1 MFRRKRKRRRRPDSN
16 VILLLAVLLFVV
28 AAYKLPGFGV
38 FAGSLGLGG
47 AATIAW
53 VSASKNSLN
62 ASRWRAVG
70 SYFELSPEAFE
81 RHVSDTFRYL
91 GYSTQL
97 TPRVGDQGVDV
108 VATRG
113 GEIIAIQVKRFSD
126 RAPNSAVQAVHA
138 GCAHYRANRSIL
150 VCLGGFSPSAL
161 ALARSTNVELIDGRQ
176 YADMVRRVAPT
187 TTNRPRFA
195 LPSGRALGFFVV
207 LVAVSAVSIGISLAG
222 RALNH

>member
-113 GEIIAIQVKRFSD
+113 GEIIAIQ
-126 RAPNSAVQAVHA
+126 AVHA

-195 LPSGRALGFFVV
+195 LPSGRALGYFVV